1 MTQNRAPAGTTITA
15 RRVVVT
21 SFLVDLLDIA
31 LNLAMVIITG
41 SVVMITELF
50 EGIADLVA
58 SGFLLVGLK
67 RSARKPDRSHPF
79 GHGKAIYVW
88 ALLAGIVMFG
98 VTSVLSIYLGW
109 ERLNNPQEVHDPGLA
124 IVVLVITLSTN
135 AYGFHLSL
143 SRLLRR
149 RSVKEAIGIFFRSSL
164 VETKTTLIL
173 DLMGASASLLGL
185 IALSIYAITGEQR
198 LDGLGAMAIGI
209 TLALLSLALLKG
221 IGDLIVGQSASPETE
236 RNIREAALSMHEV
249 REVRDLK
256 TMHLGPDKLLV
267 LLDVHMQ
274 DGLDSRELVKLN
286 ETMKKKIRTL
296 VPAAKHI
303 QIELEAPTRRTRA

>member
-1 MTQNRAPAGTTITA
+1 
-15 RRVVVT
+15 VVVT
-21 SFLVDLLDIA
+21 SFLVDVLDIA
-31 LNLAMVIITG
+31 LTLAMVFITG

-67 RSARKPDRSHPF
+67 RSARKPDRTHPF

-98 VTSVLSIYLGW
+98 VTSMLSIYLGW
-109 ERLNNPQEVHDPGLA
+109 ERLNNPQEIHDPLLA
-124 IVVLVITLSTN
+124 IVVLVITMSTN
-135 AYGFHLSL
+135 SYGFYLSL

-149 RSVKEAIGIFFRSSL
+149 RSVKSAIGIFFQSSL

-198 LDGLGAMAIGI
+198 LDGVGAMAIGI
-209 TLALLSLALLKG
+209 TLAILSLALLKG

-236 RNIREAALSMHEV
+236 SKIRDAALSVDEVHEILN
-249 REVRDLK
+249 LK
-256 TMHLGPDKLLV
+256 TMHIGPDKLLV
-267 LLDVHMQ
+267 LLDVNMQ
-274 DGLDSRELVKLN
+274 DDLESRDIVRLN
-286 ETMKKKIRTL
+286 EAIKNKIRKL
-296 VPAAKHI
+296 VPAARHI
-303 QIELEAPTRRTRA
+303 QIELEAPTKRKRA